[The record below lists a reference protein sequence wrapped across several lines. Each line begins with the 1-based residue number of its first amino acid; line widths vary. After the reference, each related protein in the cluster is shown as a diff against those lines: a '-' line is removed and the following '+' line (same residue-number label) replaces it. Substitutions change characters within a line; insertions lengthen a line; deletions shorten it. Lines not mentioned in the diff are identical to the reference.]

1 MKATLKAWLVRVVL
15 WVLVQSG
22 RLLRWLEPLPTATDP
37 VLEPP
42 HVGAARDL
50 TAHWEQQ
57 IPAPGYGEAKR
68 HQVLAALQKAY
79 PHVSKRAL
87 CQAIEDALPDE
98 APA

>member
-22 RLLRWLEPLPTATDP
+22 RLPTATDP